1 MDAELIYQII
11 AIAAGFLLGLFR
23 QKPGYLKGK
32 NVLSVINKALEDDV
46 LSPEEIK
53 EIHEIFKPPT
63 T

>member
-11 AIAAGFLLGLFR
+11 AIAAGFLLGLYR

-32 NVLSVINKALEDDV
+32 NLAATISKALEDDV
-46 LSPEEIK
+46 LTPEEIK
-53 EIHEIFKPPT
+53 QIHEIFKPPT